1 MLRFRH
7 VWLCIYIYMSGAARS
22 RRNTRAHE
30 SGFCQVRKC
39 GGRMGRRRRFNQEK
53 AAETLTYFTCL
64 DQLAPA
70 RISNPLGR
78 IIKTSARRRR
88 ISTTASQH
96 RCWSRRDS
104 HIAST
109 KAALQLEPQLNPQS
123 RGATENRIEDHLA
136 RSTKCARFIE
146 YPSVRRTRTPVT
158 LYVGWLA
165 TVLLIILLAG
175 LASTGVS
182 KAPLFRRTVAMC

>member
-7 VWLCIYIYMSGAARS
+7 VWLLYIYMSGARS

-53 AAETLTYFTCL
+53 AAETLTYFTCPRP
-64 DQLAPA
+64 AGPA

-109 KAALQLEPQLNPQS
+109 KSGVAAGAALNPQS
-123 RGATENRIEDHLA
+123 RGGDENRIEDHLA
-136 RSTKCARFIE
+136 RNTSRARFIE

-182 KAPLFRRTVAMC
+182 KAPLFRRTAAMC